1 MIRLQLE
8 PRTFHFHKP
17 AATSRGPL
25 VERAVL
31 LVHATD
37 PARPGRAGLGE
48 CGPIPNLSIDS
59 GPNWQALCIAL
70 AASIDAAGLQLR
82 DADDPLQ
89 AAAAALAPF
98 EAALAA
104 APSFRFALESAL
116 CGLLADA
123 GGSLWPSAFA
133 QGAPLPTHGLLWM
146 EDAAGLLEQAA
157 AKVEA
162 GFAVL
167 KLKVGALPLD
177 EELALLETLRARDPH
192 VGLRLDANGAFL
204 PEAAAALLERLAPLG
219 IEFLE
224 QPVAPSARAALLEL
238 AKESPVALAVDES
251 LIALTQ
257 AERCELLCALAAGA
271 RVPPVAILKP
281 GLLGGCGPALEL
293 SDLCDE
299 LAMPWVVNSLLEAA
313 PGHATIC
320 QWTAWRLE
328 QASGALRYPVQALGS
343 GGLFADNLPSPI
355 ALDGPALVWR
365 GVVV

>member
-8 PRTFHFHKP
+8 PRTFHFRKP

-37 PARPGRAGLGE
+37 PTRPGRSGLGE
-48 CGPIPNLSIDS
+48 CGPIPDLSIDG
-59 GPNWQALCIAL
+59 GPDWQARCSAL
-70 AASIDAAGLQLR
+70 AVSINAAGLQLR
-82 DADDPLQ
+82 DAADPLQ
-89 AAAAALAPF
+89 ASNAALAPF

-116 CGLLADA
+116 CGLLAEP
-123 GGSLWPSAFA
+123 GGAIWPSTFT

-146 EDAAGLLEQAA
+146 EDAPGLLEQAA
-157 AKVEA
+157 AKVAA

-167 KLKVGALPLD
+167 KLKVGALPLE

-219 IEFLE
+219 VEFLE
-224 QPVAPSARAALLEL
+224 QPVAPRARAALLEL

-251 LIALTQ
+251 LIALSQ
-257 AERCELLCALAAGA
+257 AERRELLRALAVEA
-271 RVPPVAILKP
+271 RVAPVAILKP
-281 GLLGGCGPALEL
+281 GLLGGCGPAREL
-293 SDLCDE
+293 ADHCDE
-299 LAMPWVVNSLLEAA
+299 LAVPWVVNSLLEAA
-313 PGHATIC
+313 PGHAAIC

-328 QASGALRYPVQALGS
+328 QAHRALHYPVQALGT

-365 GVVV
+365 GVST